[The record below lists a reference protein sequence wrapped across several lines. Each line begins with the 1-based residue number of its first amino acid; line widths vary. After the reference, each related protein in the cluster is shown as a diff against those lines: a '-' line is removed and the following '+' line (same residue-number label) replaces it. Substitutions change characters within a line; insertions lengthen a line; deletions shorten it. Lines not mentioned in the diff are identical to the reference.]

1 MDERAF
7 QPPLASEQHGAAAEE
22 TWGKGETQ
30 TELEGVRALR
40 TLIPCAIGRRLQPR
54 FEGRGLH
61 HGGLAECAA
70 HALSNFGAAAD
81 ADSLVACLFP
91 LPMLDGGRIRY
102 KLRDGRGVGT
112 CKSDL
117 QKILSIRMNLLAMYA
132 GVTT

>member
-7 QPPLASEQHGAAAEE
+7 QPPFASEQHGAAVEE

-30 TELEGVRALR
+30 TKLEGVRALR

-54 FEGRGLH
+54 FDGRGLH
-61 HGGLAECAA
+61 HGGLAECTA

-81 ADSLVACLFP
+81 ADSLVDCLFALP
-91 LPMLDGGRIRY
+91 LGRIRY
-102 KLRDGRGVGT
+102 KLRDGHGVGT

-117 QKILSIRMNLLAMYA
+117 QKILSSRMNLLAKYA